1 MTARNLYVI
10 LPLLAVSGV
19 VPDAIGQTVRG
30 YVSHDSITVGD
41 RFQLIVVAEHAEG
54 MDAVLPG
61 MPNSSLAS
69 PSRIGELQVLGV
81 ASRGTRSFPGA
92 NLVVDSILFDVT
104 AFGIDTVS
112 VPPLPVL
119 LKAGADSTV
128 LFTDVIDV
136 PVYSLVDEGRVD
148 IEDLAP
154 IADFPRPIWPWVLGG
169 IVALGA
175 AIAAILAMRRKTII
189 LDPDSGVS
197 HASPIEEARA
207 RLAQLRGAAL
217 ENQTLVKLFFVELSD
232 TLRSFLGRRLHIAAL
247 ESTTAELV
255 RELEALDLEILP
267 DDVPLVTGRVLAE
280 ADLVKFADQ
289 HRTAE
294 TCREALEE
302 TVTLIEAV
310 EESLTAGLEEGE
322 ELELAGAR
330 EDSDA
335 GSLSPDESDP
345 AEGDDSTGARESS
358 ASEGDSS
365 QPDAAE
371 EVEGSVDRADAATS
385 HEDDRR
391 YLPRVTD

>member
-10 LPLLAVSGV
+10 LPLLAMSGA

-136 PVYSLVDEGRVD
+136 PVYSLVDEGRED

-232 TLRSFLGRRLHIAAL
+232 TLRSFLGRRLHVAAL

-267 DDVPLVTGRVLAE
+267 ADVPLVTGRVLAE

-302 TVTLIEAV
+302 TATLIEAV

-322 ELELAGAR
+322 ELQLAGAR

-335 GSLSPDESDP
+335 GSLSPEESDP
-345 AEGDDSTGARESS
+345 ADGDDSTGDREPS

-365 QPDAAE
+365 QRDAAKE
-371 EVEGSVDRADAATS
+371 LEGSVDRADAATS
-385 HEDDRR
+385 HEDDRK